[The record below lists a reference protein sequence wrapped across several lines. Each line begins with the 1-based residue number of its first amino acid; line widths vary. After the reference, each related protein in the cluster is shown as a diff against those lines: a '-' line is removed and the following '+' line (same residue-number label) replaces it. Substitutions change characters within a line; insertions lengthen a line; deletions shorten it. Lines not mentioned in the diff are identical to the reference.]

1 MEKISHSEACTYWSC
16 QKKWKLRY
24 KDGIVISTPHLEF
37 GSIAHKALET
47 REIPDEILYPELKE
61 MFNITSWKEYFE
73 HIFKELDSKFKDYD
87 IVGKEIKITH
97 DKVVGMIDLVLKHK
111 TDGTILLLD
120 YKFKANPMSYED
132 LQLDEQLK
140 IYAKLYASEFWEDIN
155 NIYVGYVNIPKTQL
169 TKPKVLK
176 NGSLSKDKSQNTT
189 RELYLEAIAEQGLKK
204 SDYADILLDLESKE
218 YITTVISS
226 VDENEVSKIF
236 TNLHNTIDSINAGFI
251 LETMSS
257 HVCKNCEYK
266 QFCKK

>member
-73 HIFKELDSKFKDYD
+73 HIFKDLYYKFKDYD

-97 DKVVGMIDLVLKHK
+97 DKVVGMIDLALKHK
-111 TDGTILLLD
+111 TNGTILLLD

-140 IYAKLYASEFWEDIN
+140 IYAKLYAS
-155 NIYVGYVNIPKTQL
+155 
-169 TKPKVLK
+169 
-176 NGSLSKDKSQNTT
+176 
-189 RELYLEAIAEQGLKK
+189 
-204 SDYADILLDLESKE
+204 
-218 YITTVISS
+218 
-226 VDENEVSKIF
+226 
-236 TNLHNTIDSINAGFI
+236 
-251 LETMSS
+251 
-257 HVCKNCEYK
+257 
-266 QFCKK
+266 